1 MKKFILT
8 FALLLSGITLC
19 FADFVEKD
27 QVNEIAKKWFS
38 SENFTVTLDE
48 SSTLYYVNA
57 TDGGW
62 IIISAED
69 STTPVIGYSDT
80 GSIDPNK
87 MPSHVKYFMGSYSK
101 SIDAVR
107 DANLQANPTVKK
119 LWRSAGIRTKATGG
133 KLLNTASW
141 DQDEP
146 YNLFCPEVT
155 ESGRKYTALT
165 GCVAT
170 SAAIILRYHRWP

>member
-19 FADFVEKD
+19 FADFVGKD

-69 STTPVIGYSDT
+69 STTPVIG
-80 GSIDPNK
+80 
-87 MPSHVKYFMGSYSK
+87 
-101 SIDAVR
+101 
-107 DANLQANPTVKK
+107 
-119 LWRSAGIRTKATGG
+119 
-133 KLLNTASW
+133 
-141 DQDEP
+141 
-146 YNLFCPEVT
+146 
-155 ESGRKYTALT
+155 
-165 GCVAT
+165 
-170 SAAIILRYHRWP
+170 

>member
-19 FADFVEKD
+19 FADFVGKD

-62 IIISAED
+62 II
-69 STTPVIGYSDT
+69 
-80 GSIDPNK
+80 
-87 MPSHVKYFMGSYSK
+87 H
-101 SIDAVR
+101 
-107 DANLQANPTVKK
+107 
-119 LWRSAGIRTKATGG
+119 
-133 KLLNTASW
+133 
-141 DQDEP
+141 
-146 YNLFCPEVT
+146 
-155 ESGRKYTALT
+155 
-165 GCVAT
+165 
-170 SAAIILRYHRWP
+170 LR